1 MEKLSKEQEPA
12 VVPDDN
18 AARLDGGAVEEFS
31 IIELEDRLEFV
42 TRSDDNCGCPPP
54 PQL

>member
-1 MEKLSKEQEPA
+1 MEKLSKEQEP
-12 VVPDDN
+12 VVPEDN
-18 AARLDGGAVEEFS
+18 AAGAVEEFS

-54 PQL
+54 PSV